1 MKRYHSGDSP
11 GRWKRIIG
19 PVEDSDS
26 SSSDLDDCE
35 FMKLVENLFRF
46 SLYSYIIFF
55 AGGHITRVYS
65 S

>member
-1 MKRYHSGDSP
+1 MKRFHSGDSP

-35 FMKLVENLFRF
+35 FTTSPDKNFEFNYGLAV
-46 SLYSYIIFF
+46 II
-55 AGGHITRVYS
+55 TMN
-65 S
+65 